1 MKTLAATRKCD
12 GHDTQAQDLLE
23 LTQKDSICKMR
34 TQDAEK
40 ARKRVRKAPEGVLTV
55 DDVAVIAGEKLTI
68 TVGLPNVLKLKF
80 HSHHQMERVDGS
92 RAGR

>member
-1 MKTLAATRKCD
+1 
-12 GHDTQAQDLLE
+12 
-23 LTQKDSICKMR
+23 MR

-40 ARKRVRKAPEGVLTV
+40 TQKRVRKAPEGVLTV

>member
-1 MKTLAATRKCD
+1 
-12 GHDTQAQDLLE
+12 
-23 LTQKDSICKMR
+23 MR

-80 HSHHQMERVDGS
+80 HSHHQMERWDLS
-92 RAGR
+92 QAGRWLKGDAVGFLRATVHGYGIYINKVM